1 MKYLYLLLAF
11 FLVGCKDDVVY
22 IGKDCKVYPNDTGYI
37 NELMRTTKEIRENVL
52 VTYSKKGVT
61 QARYENE
68 DMDDEIEA
76 MSDLI
81 QSQTIQAEK
90 MLTQKYC
97 KETDIYIN
105 FRRDVWIYTNN
116 IKDTVYLNYLKQ
128 IKQQYLQNQME

>member
-81 QSQTIQAEK
+81 QSQTTQAEK
-90 MLTQKYC
+90 LLGQKYC
-97 KETDIYIN
+97 KEI
-105 FRRDVWIYTNN
+105 DVYYDRGKMVRIYTNN
-116 IKDTVYLNYLKQ
+116 IQDSVYLNYLKQ